1 MLQCALAEAVVLE
14 FSTVNFLIVTN
25 LWQLTMSD
33 SYKELLD
40 DSLVAKLSSFTS
52 KNRLNT
58 QVTANCAT

>member
-40 DSLVAKLSSFTS
+40 DSLVAKLS
-52 KNRLNT
+52 
-58 QVTANCAT
+58 